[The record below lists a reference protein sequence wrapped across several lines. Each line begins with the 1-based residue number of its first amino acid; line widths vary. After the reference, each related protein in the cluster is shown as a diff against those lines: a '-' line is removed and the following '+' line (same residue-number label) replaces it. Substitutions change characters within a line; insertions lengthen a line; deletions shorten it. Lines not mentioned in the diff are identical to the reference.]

1 MELLTPGS
9 GLLFWQIVVFVSL
22 LLLLKT
28 FAWQPILHSLKIR
41 EESIQEALDS
51 AKEAKEEM
59 SQLKAENEKL
69 LQEARIE
76 RDKILKV
83 ANTVASKIKDEA
95 KSAASG
101 ITDKMIE
108 VARKEIESEKN
119 AALQEVRN
127 LVVSL
132 SVEIA
137 ERLLQKA
144 LAKDVAQKELVDQYL
159 KEKNLN

>member
-1 MELLTPGS
+1 M
-9 GLLFWQIVVFVSL
+9 Q
-22 LLLLKT
+22 
-28 FAWQPILHSLKIR
+28 
-41 EESIQEALDS
+41 D
-51 AKEAKEEM
+51 
-59 SQLKAENEKL
+59 
-69 LQEARIE
+69 ARIV

-144 LAKDVAQKELVDQYL
+144 LAEDVAQKELVDQYL

>member
-9 GLLFWQIVVFVSL
+9 GLIFWQIIVFVSL

-51 AKEAKEEM
+51 AKDAKEEM
-59 SQLKAENEKL
+59 SQLKAENEIL

-83 ANTVASKIKDEA
+83 ANDAANKIKEEA

-101 ITDKMIE
+101 IADKMIAE
-108 VARKEIESEKN
+108 ARKEIESEKN
-119 AALQEVRN
+119 AALAEVRN
-127 LVVSL
+127 KVVSF

-137 ERLLQKA
+137 ERLLMKS